1 MQTMLVIKGM
11 VSHHVSAFT
20 TCIFYKSHSW
30 VVRFSEVKTSKWHYI
45 NSHPLLAYVECGILH
60 VTSGTMEAT
69 LFPQDTFYL
78 NTLPMEL
85 HFLN

>member
-1 MQTMLVIKGM
+1 MQTMLAIKGM
-11 VSHHVSAFT
+11 VSHHVSALT
-20 TCIFYKSHSW
+20 TCVFYKSW
-30 VVRFSEVKTSKWHYI
+30 AVRLSEVKTSKWHYI

-60 VTSGTMEAT
+60 VTSGTMGAT

-78 NTLPMEL
+78 NTLSMEL